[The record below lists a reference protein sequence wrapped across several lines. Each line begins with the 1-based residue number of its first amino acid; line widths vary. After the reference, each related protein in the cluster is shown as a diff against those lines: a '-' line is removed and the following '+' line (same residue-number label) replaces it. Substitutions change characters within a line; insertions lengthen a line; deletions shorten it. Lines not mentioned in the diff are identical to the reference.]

1 MTYRYPKT
9 NKTTI
14 KITME
19 QLLLLLAE
27 SDPTVPKGLPSLARI
42 TLKDELE
49 LTWKDVEPPA
59 PF

>member
-1 MTYRYPKT
+1 MTHRYPKT

-19 QLLLLLAE
+19 QLLRLLAE
-27 SDPTVPKGLPSLARI
+27 SDPSIPKGLPSLVRV
-42 TLKDELE
+42 TLQDDLE
-49 LTWKDVEPPA
+49 ITWKDVEPTS